1 MGGAGGVLCS
11 HSTEPFSGA
20 GECSGSAA
28 ARGAL
33 SPRSGLLWHNGSGS
47 ANPVLLFLRQLLG
60 DILIIVLAAHF
71 TREFTPACHSAWQKL
86 VGVVAHA
93 LARKYH

>member
-1 MGGAGGVLCS
+1 MGGFCAATARSLSRERV
-11 HSTEPFSGA
+11 
-20 GECSGSAA
+20 SAA
-28 ARGAL
+28 AQPRLGGAL